1 VSSKLERDFVVT
13 NSIAIIGSTG
23 TNSQLWTDTFLKAG
37 WSVRNLV
44 RDPAHLVP
52 QRGQTGAA
60 FNLDDFAGF
69 GEALSRVHVL
79 ALVTPADPRQVD
91 RETELIAAAKRV
103 GVARIIKVSVL
114 GADLSQPISQFARW
128 SGQIEKE
135 LAAAKVPYVVL
146 RANLYM
152 QNLLRQRQSIEA
164 GSYVEPLGA
173 TRVTMLDVR
182 DTAEVA
188 VAVANGGYDGKALS
202 LTGPEAL
209 AGPEVA
215 AILSE
220 ATGHPVRF
228 VSPDLE
234 SFKAALLSRGMPAWR
249 LESQMELYGAVLGGR
264 APHLAAISSDV
275 LATIGRPARTL
286 KEFARSTFTGA

>member
-1 VSSKLERDFVVT
+1 MTASV
-13 NSIAIIGSTG
+13 AIIGTTG
-23 TNSQLWTDTFLKAG
+23 TNSQLWTDTFLDAG
-37 WSVRNLV
+37 WSVRSLV
-44 RDPAHLVP
+44 RDPACLAP
-52 QRGQTGAA
+52 RPGQTRAA
-60 FNLDDFAGF
+60 FNLDDFADF
-69 GEALSRVHVL
+69 DAALSGVHLL

-91 RETELIAAAKRV
+91 RESELIGAAKRV
-103 GVARIIKVSVL
+103 GVARIIKGSVL
-114 GADLSQPISQFARW
+114 GANLPQPITQFARW

-135 LAAAKVPYVVL
+135 LAAANVPYVVL

-182 DTAEVA
+182 DIAEVA
-188 VAVANGGYDGKALS
+188 VAVANGGYDGKALN

-209 AGPEVA
+209 SGPEVA

-220 ATGHPVRF
+220 ATGRPVRF

-234 SFKAALLSRGMPAWR
+234 SFKATLLSRDMPAWR
-249 LESQMELYGAVLGGR
+249 SRSQVELYDAVLGGR

-286 KEFARSTFTGA
+286 KEFARSAFTGT